1 MSDEARE
8 RSEFEKKGVDEDIIN
23 LRYKHY
29 QNRLIDILNR
39 VLDERRRISK
49 LTVMYCGR
57 DRTVQRGNQT

>member
-1 MSDEARE
+1 MTGRE

-49 LTVMYCGR
+49 
-57 DRTVQRGNQT
+57 